1 MHKLEYF
8 FYVTFLC
15 DPLFK
20 CIYSL
25 LNCLNEVENSK
36 MSGAKSD
43 LIDQCNRYLGTAGKQ
58 SKGRFKKETSGYI
71 IVIII
76 GQGPVVWN
84 KMFKD

>member
-1 MHKLEYF
+1 
-8 FYVTFLC
+8 
-15 DPLFK
+15 
-20 CIYSL
+20 
-25 LNCLNEVENSK
+25 

-43 LIDQCNRYLGTAGKQ
+43 LIDQCNRDLGTAGKQ

-76 GQGPVVWN
+76 GQGSAVWN